1 MENPTTREERAELY
15 RQNTEN
21 VATARPL
28 YFVKSEATVVPVEEA
43 VQDQTTELVQDQTQE
58 HLWQ

>member
-1 MENPTTREERAELY
+1 MENPTTRQERAELY

-21 VATARPL
+21 VDTARPL
-28 YFVKSEATVVPVEEA
+28 YFVRSEATVVSVEEA
-43 VQDQTTELVQDQTQE
+43 VQDQTTELAQDQTQE